1 MAKKRC
7 ATKLLF
13 FLAAILLLTYLMLY
27 DDFYVLR
34 LLQSG
39 DTDSNSSLTKGSTNN
54 NHNDI
59 NDKVNSTNNST
70 NNDDR
75 TRGDRNNIYHDYLS
89 VTEFTY
95 IDAYN
100 ECCSSTKSTTGG
112 SLNCTEQD
120 NEWFTRLIKKREII
134 QSGDGTLYWAHMR
147 KAGGTSFR

>member
-1 MAKKRC
+1 
-7 ATKLLF
+7 
-13 FLAAILLLTYLMLY
+13 MLY

-39 DTDSNSSLTKGSTNN
+39 DSDGYSSSSKRSTNN
-54 NHNDI
+54 YND
-59 NDKVNSTNNST
+59 VNSTNNY
-70 NNDDR
+70 DDN
-75 TRGDRNNIYHDYLS
+75 TRGDRNIIYHDYLT

-100 ECCSSTKSTTGG
+100 ECCLSTKSTGG

-120 NEWFTRLIKKREII
+120 DEWFTRLIKKREII